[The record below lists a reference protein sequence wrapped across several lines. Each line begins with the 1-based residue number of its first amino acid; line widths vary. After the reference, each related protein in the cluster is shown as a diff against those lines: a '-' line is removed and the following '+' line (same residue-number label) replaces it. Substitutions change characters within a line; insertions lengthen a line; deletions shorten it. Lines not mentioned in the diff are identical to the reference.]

1 MNIWVKHRIK
11 GDKYEMNMGY
21 SCAFAWCCWATGV
34 GDSFSPPTT
43 KNSPVY
49 GNIHGTRMCV
59 FHVFSFLFFLFF
71 HLCQV
76 FHVFSMVFPWFFPRC
91 SAIFA
96 QDQAKVPHDQA
107 ESSTKAEPLSGERE
121 RSTIPS
127 ATWTCPDP
135 EEGLYP

>member
-1 MNIWVKHRIK
+1 
-11 GDKYEMNMGY
+11 
-21 SCAFAWCCWATGV
+21 
-34 GDSFSPPTT
+34 
-43 KNSPVY
+43 
-49 GNIHGTRMCV
+49 MCV